1 MSGEVIAATVAGV
14 GTAGLALVFDQNLAL
29 ASAGGVAMM
38 LAVSATI
45 PLQTKTFFAFG
56 SYVLGYI
63 VGVLM
68 MRHEGFGAYGP
79 LMALI
84 TSGLGSTIFGSL
96 HGWFSGGPT
105 PKWISFVAKFIPFS
119 VKKGGPE

>member
-1 MSGEVIAATVAGV
+1 MSAEVIAGTAAGV

-45 PLQTKTFFAFG
+45 PLQTKIFFGLG

-63 VGVLM
+63 IGILM
-68 MRHEGFGAYGP
+68 MSRGELGAYGP
-79 LMALI
+79 VVALLS
-84 TSGLGSTIFGSL
+84 SGLGSTVFGSL

-119 VKKGGPE
+119 IKKGGSE